1 MVQAHE
7 ARAVRG
13 GAGGLWEQEVLLLTA
28 TGSLGRVQTDEP
40 AAVGP
45 QPSRPLCSTAFTLR
59 AFQEADLGDENPWGP
74 FSGALVLFHFLNTM
88 LQIITHLC
96 KFFNFKGIKI
106 EDLAKFIF
114 INH

>member
-1 MVQAHE
+1 MQAPE
-7 ARAVRG
+7 PDAVRG
-13 GAGGLWEQEVLLLTA
+13 GAGAVGAGGAPPGAVEA
-28 TGSLGRVQTDEP
+28 FRRVQTDEP

-59 AFQEADLGDENPWGP
+59 AFQADLGDENPHRF

-96 KFFNFKGIKI
+96 KFSILKVKI